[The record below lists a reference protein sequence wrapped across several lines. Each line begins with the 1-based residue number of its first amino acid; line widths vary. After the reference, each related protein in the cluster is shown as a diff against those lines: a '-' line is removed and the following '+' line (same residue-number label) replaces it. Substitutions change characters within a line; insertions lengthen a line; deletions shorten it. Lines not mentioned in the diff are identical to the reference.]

1 VRSQQCPASWASA
14 GDLRAFDQLAQ
25 QQIALA
31 VVTDGHDPHG
41 VLASF
46 TGSGGQPL
54 LVGDAATVWGSMP
67 VALWPMIAGYLA
79 AGRTRR

>member
-1 VRSQQCPASWASA
+1 MILMVC
-14 GDLRAFDQLAQ
+14 
-25 QQIALA
+25 
-31 VVTDGHDPHG
+31 V
-41 VLASF
+41 ASF

-67 VALWPMIAGYLA
+67 VALWPMVAGYLA

>member
-1 VRSQQCPASWASA
+1 MILMVC
-14 GDLRAFDQLAQ
+14 
-25 QQIALA
+25 
-31 VVTDGHDPHG
+31 V
-41 VLASF
+41 ASF

-54 LVGDAATVWGSMP
+54 LVGEAATVSGSMH